1 MAGTTT
7 ARKPRA
13 TSTTPRR
20 PRRTKA
26 EIEADRALKA
36 RLAEG
41 AGSRAEA
48 DAKLPTRLAPGVVH
62 TADAPDIPGG
72 ALDLGSSAPADKP
85 RIRPR
90 VTLFRYDGIGYTIPA
105 EFGMLDALGYADV
118 VRREG
123 IDAGLVWTLT
133 MALGTVGFAKLLS
146 LREDPAV
153 GEDQVQKLIDI
164 VVSRVVGVDSPKG

>member
-7 ARKPRA
+7 RKPRA
-13 TSTTPRR
+13 AAKPSAAPRR
-20 PRRTKA
+20 RRTKA
-26 EIEADRALKA
+26 EIEADRA
-36 RLAEG
+36 AE
-41 AGSRAEA
+41 SPE
-48 DAKLPTRLAPGVVH
+48 PTRLAPGVVH
-62 TADAPDIPGG
+62 TEDAPDIPGG
-72 ALDLGSSAPADKP
+72 AIDLGSSAPVDKP

-164 VVSRVVGVDSPKG
+164 VVSRVIGVDSPKG

>member
-13 TSTTPRR
+13 TNTTPRK

-26 EIEADRALKA
+26 EIEAARA
-36 RLAEG
+36 AEG
-41 AGSRAEA
+41 TPEVSRI
-48 DAKLPTRLAPGVVH
+48 APGVLH
-62 TADAPDIPGG
+62 TTDAPDIDGG
-72 ALDLGSSAPADKP
+72 AIDLGSPPAEGTTRQRD
-85 RIRPR
+85 R
-90 VTLFRYDGIGYTIPA
+90 VVLFRYDGVGYTIPA
-105 EFGMLDALGYADV
+105 RFGMLDALGYADV

-153 GEDQVQKLIDI
+153 GEDQVQRLIDI
-164 VVSRVVGVDSPKG
+164 VIGRVIGVDSPKG